1 MDLGYDSIEASR
13 IENEKK
19 EELYS
24 QLITIELKHEL
35 LEMKGKEKENS
46 KQIKITNS
54 KETMRE
60 RSRERG
66 RDENE
71 VRKKAQEKK
80 VQTRKSLV
88 DDNQILNDEK
98 NKNIT
103 GITGS
108 RSFVRPYR
116 R

>member
-46 KQIKITNS
+46 KQIKITKS
-54 KETMRE
+54 KEKRG
-60 RSRERG
+60 RERG
-66 RDENE
+66 R
-71 VRKKAQEKK
+71 AQEKK
-80 VQTRKSLV
+80 IQTRKSLV

-98 NKNIT
+98 NKNII
-103 GITGS
+103 GITGYN
-108 RSFVRPYR
+108 SFVRPYR

>member
-1 MDLGYDSIEASR
+1 MDLGSDSIEACR

-19 EELYS
+19 EDLYS

-46 KQIKITNS
+46 RQIKITKS
-54 KETMRE
+54 KERG
-60 RSRERG
+60 RERG
-66 RDENE
+66 RDEND

-80 VQTRKSLV
+80 IQTQKSLL
-88 DDNQILNDEK
+88 DEIQILNDEK

-103 GITGS
+103 GIVGS
-108 RSFVRPYR
+108 KSFVRPYR

>member
-1 MDLGYDSIEASR
+1 MDLGYDSIEACR

-60 RSRERG
+60 RGRERG

-98 NKNIT
+98 NKNII

-108 RSFVRPYR
+108 RSFLRPSR